1 MLWWFLILA
10 ASTALVVF
18 VAASLYVR
26 VRRQMKHSATGQK
39 READDRKDNAPPPE
53 A

>member
-10 ASTALVVF
+10 ASAALVVF

-26 VRRQMKHSATGQK
+26 VRRQMKHPATGQK
-39 READDRKDNAPPPE
+39 READDREDHSSPPE